1 MGYKDKQYI
10 HISINKTL
18 RETLKKE
25 AEEKGMTLNAYVNLI
40 LSERKKR

>member
-1 MGYKDKQYI
+1 MRYKDKDYI
-10 HISINKTL
+10 HIRINESL
-18 RETLKKE
+18 REQLKKE